1 MLFADFVERDI
12 GDSELLRQ
20 VRHRLGPDEFVEL
33 LTRKD
38 PGHDHPFQ
46 KARIAVG
53 AIKRLIPHG
62 HPNMRDA
69 FATHVL
75 KQIGTY
81 EQPTHHLL
89 VVVNHYGR
97 SGASDQVLMA

>member
-1 MLFADFVERDI
+1 MLFADFVERNI

-20 VRHRLGPDEFVEL
+20 VRHRFGPDEFVEL

-46 KARIAVG
+46 KARIAVD

-62 HPNMRDA
+62 HPYMRET

-81 EQPTHHLL
+81 EQPIHRL
-89 VVVNHYGR
+89 G
-97 SGASDQVLMA
+97 